1 MPKKWFNIISRFL
14 MGGTLVSFLI
24 WVFMAQDNGTI
35 YYEGNENVIN
45 TFLILFILALIAG
58 SIGLNTMDDK
68 SDTIS
73 KKKVF
78 SGIAIAIVFLLWR
91 LSVTF

>member
-1 MPKKWFNIISRFL
+1 MPKKWFNIIARFL

-35 YYEGNENVIN
+35 YYEGNESVIH
-45 TFLILFILALIAG
+45 TFLILFILSLVAG
-58 SIGLNTMDDK
+58 SIGFNTMNDK
-68 SDTIS
+68 SETIS

-78 SGIAIAIVFLLWR
+78 SGIAIAVIFLLWR
-91 LSVTF
+91 LVVTF